1 MYSQKRETSAQLRLR
16 EESAGELEKI
26 PTEHDFP
33 LRIRF
38 EAGAASNGS
47 DVLQGIF

>member
-1 MYSQKRETSAQLRLR
+1 MKSDTAQLRLR
-16 EESAGELEKI
+16 EECAGELATI
-26 PTEHDFP
+26 PPKNNFP

-38 EAGAASNGS
+38 EAGAARNGS